1 MPRTDDDLKILGE
14 EMIRVASERG
24 AVFCG
29 FIFRLEPPLIM
40 GLSNTKESG
49 AALAIVYRR
58 FADMLEDSD
67 TAGRVTKVPVLPAC

>member
-24 AVFCG
+24 TVFCG
-29 FIFRLEPPLIM
+29 FIFRLEPPLLM

-49 AALAIVYRR
+49 VVLAAIYRR
-58 FADMLEDSD
+58 FADMMEDSD
-67 TAGRVTKVPVLPAC
+67 ATGRVTKVPVLPAC